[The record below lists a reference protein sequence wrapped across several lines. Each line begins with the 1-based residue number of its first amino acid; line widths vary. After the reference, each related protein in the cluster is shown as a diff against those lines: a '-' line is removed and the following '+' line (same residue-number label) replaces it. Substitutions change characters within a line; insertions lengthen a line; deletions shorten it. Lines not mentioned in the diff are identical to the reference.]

1 MGAEWASE
9 PGDEVCM
16 SRQGAERAD
25 HTEHEALREIFLTPR
40 VIDRRSFDEFSA
52 TLRELIARA
61 DDERRELARAASS
74 AGELREAAGSAA
86 RELRQ
91 SLEQTLRAAESFDE
105 RLSVAEQLLAQTRGS
120 EEAIERL
127 REAGERLVRDRVEEL
142 ERRVEEEIARAH
154 SRLQHEERTLQSHL
168 DEGERRIR
176 ALEDRLAE
184 RLDAIEQERIERIER
199 LGESMRQR
207 LAEAEER
214 ARELEQGFEE
224 RLKTLESERAEK
236 FIRLFDAIEARLEE
250 GQSRLVEFDA
260 SMEERFARAR
270 DEQQAL
276 VSELE
281 SQRIG
286 LMEAVEQ
293 ARAVAREAD
302 EELAQ
307 RVLNSTRTELE
318 AALEEGEARVA
329 SLIAHVDQVMDR
341 LRDVEDQATPAVQAG
356 EYAMKMLATLR
367 AAAEQARLD
376 PAVLAKA
383 AEQAARLEDLVAY
396 LGSAPALIRQ
406 VHEEA
411 QAAGKRLEELRR
423 EMEQIAPA
431 EVVDEAR
438 QGNPETAAPISA
450 DVAIKPVRQRP
461 ADTPEHILGDG
472 SGGEDEQ
479 RPRLRRGA

>member
-25 HTEHEALREIFLTPR
+25 HTEHEAFREIFLTPR

-52 TLRELIARA
+52 TLRELIAKA
-61 DDERRELARAASS
+61 DDERRELAQAARS

-105 RLSVAEQLLAQTRGS
+105 RLSIAEQMLAQTRGS

-127 REAGERLVRDRVEEL
+127 REAGERLVRDRIEEL
-142 ERRVEEEIARAH
+142 ERRVEDEIARAH
-154 SRLQHEERTLQSHL
+154 NRLQQEERTLQSHL

-207 LAEAEER
+207 LIEAEER
-214 ARELEQGFEE
+214 ARELEQGFED

-260 SMEERFARAR
+260 SIEERFAKAR
-270 DEQQAL
+270 EEQQAL

-281 SQRIG
+281 SQRTG

-293 ARAVAREAD
+293 ARAAAREAD

-307 RVLNSTRTELE
+307 CVLNTTRTELE
-318 AALEEGEARVA
+318 SVLEEGEARVA
-329 SLIAHVDQVMDR
+329 SLIAHVDQIMDR

-367 AAAEQARLD
+367 TAAEQARLD
-376 PAVLAKA
+376 PAVLARA
-383 AEQAARLEDLVAY
+383 AEQAGRLEELVAY

-411 QAAGKRLEELRR
+411 RAAGERLEQLRR
-423 EMEQIAPA
+423 EMGQVAISE
-431 EVVDEAR
+431 EVGEDAQVPST
-438 QGNPETAAPISA
+438 PETPIAA
-450 DVAIKPVRQRP
+450 DVAIKPVRRDAIVTDEGLP
-461 ADTPEHILGDG
+461 GDG
-472 SGGEDEQ
+472 SICEDEP